1 MRIDAGSARVHRPA
15 GDGAAGSQILP
26 LAATAPIDHQEGSN
40 SRSDRMPMKPRSH
53 LLIAAM
59 LVSLAACAGDP
70 PPDSANTGGNAYA
83 SAGMNPGGRGG
94 PLDDAGAGARGAARP
109 GSQEDLAQ
117 NVGDRVFFD
126 TDKVEPL
133 PESRQVLQRQADWL
147 RRYGNVVVTIEGH
160 ADERGLR
167 EYNLA
172 LGERRA
178 QSVKNSLVALGINP
192 NRIRTV
198 SYGKER
204 PAVVGSNEAA
214 WAQNRRAVTV
224 VE

>member
-1 MRIDAGSARVHRPA
+1 M
-15 GDGAAGSQILP
+15 
-26 LAATAPIDHQEGSN
+26 N
-40 SRSDRMPMKPRSH
+40 MKPCSR
-53 LLIAAM
+53 LLLAAM
-59 LVSLAACAGDP
+59 LVALAACAGDP
-70 PPDSANTGGNAYA
+70 PPESASTAGNAY
-83 SAGMNPGGRGG
+83 SSTAGTNPGGG
-94 PLDDAGAGARGAARP
+94 PLDAAGARGAARP

-126 TDKVEPL
+126 TDKIEPM

-178 QSVKNSLVALGINP
+178 QSVKTSLVALGINP